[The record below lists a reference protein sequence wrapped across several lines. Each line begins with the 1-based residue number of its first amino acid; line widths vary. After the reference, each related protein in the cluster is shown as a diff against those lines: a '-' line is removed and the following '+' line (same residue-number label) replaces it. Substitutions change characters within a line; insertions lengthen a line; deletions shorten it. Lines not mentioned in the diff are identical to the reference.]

1 MLYRKVCIDISYFSP
16 VIDSA
21 WAWLGL
27 STAGSSVEETA
38 DGPGPDSRT
47 VCTRGEARPH
57 PHPHTRREA
66 AADLEMYSFNEMQES
81 QLQTLLSSSGQMV
94 SIQMSKQLRC
104 IKRLRNEKCLLKPGK
119 PRETFSPYLL

>member
-1 MLYRKVCIDISYFSP
+1 MILVVYRSEVDVSP
-16 VIDSA
+16 VKDSV

-47 VCTRGEARPH
+47 VCTRGEPRPH
-57 PHPHTRREA
+57 PLTRREA

-94 SIQMSKQLRC
+94 SIQMSKLLLC